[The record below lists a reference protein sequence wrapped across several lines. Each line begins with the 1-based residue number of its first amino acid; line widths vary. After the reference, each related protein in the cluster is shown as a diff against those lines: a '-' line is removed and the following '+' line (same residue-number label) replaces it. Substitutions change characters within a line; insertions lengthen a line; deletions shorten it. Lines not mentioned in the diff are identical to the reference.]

1 MNVEQLQ
8 QALARETLARKAA
21 ESLLIERSESLYQL
35 RRKLELAL
43 WASKEWVWLW
53 DQESK
58 IFTFTRYDQ
67 YGQSSNIMFSEN
79 DISQRIHPDD
89 IKKVF
94 STTTEH
100 NGRQNVDL
108 DFRYRHRDDWIWIRC
123 QGHSIHDVGQ
133 GQSAII
139 TGTARNISEYKSQ
152 AQKIEDFAKYDTLT
166 GLLNRRAF
174 EEPLNAMLSK
184 HERCCILFIDLDG
197 FKILNDTM
205 GHAFG
210 DAFLLNMS
218 ITLKNT
224 LPASS
229 LVSRYGGDEFVCAF
243 PFTQADEWEKTV
255 RDLILAKTALPEGH
269 HQLNLPV
276 SASIGVALSP
286 QHSIDARRLIE
297 MADTAMDEAKCL
309 GKDASFT
316 YNHSL
321 FESKHRELNLI
332 SELRNAISQD
342 EIEFH
347 LQSKHNANNVLKGA
361 EILCRWHSKSFGHVS
376 PDVFI
381 PLALKHNLLHD
392 ITLLAA
398 QSAASFQQ
406 TLQSNGINI
415 HISINVSALDL
426 LNKNF
431 LHHLK
436 NYCDE
441 RKVPYGTLEL
451 EVTENVFLHDIE
463 EVSQALSQIKKEGF
477 RLSLDDF
484 GTGYS
489 SLSYISRY
497 AFDVIK
503 IDRAFVHGMLDN
515 VADKLLVESVVSIC
529 KVMKIGMVAEG
540 VETREQMKFL
550 KKRKVD
556 LFQGYYFSKPV
567 PFHEFIKAYV
577 NDDCC

>member
-1 MNVEQLQ
+1 MNTKHLQ
-8 QALARETLARKAA
+8 QALARETLAREAA
-21 ESLLIERSESLYQL
+21 ESLLVERSDTLYQL

-43 WASKEWVWLW
+43 WASKELVWLW
-53 DQESK
+53 DQK
-58 IFTFTRYDQ
+58 NNIFTLTRYDQ
-67 YGQSSNIMFSEN
+67 YGQSSDTTFAAN
-79 DISQRIHPDD
+79 DISQRVHPDD
-89 IKKVF
+89 VDKVF
-94 STTTEH
+94 SPKTEH
-100 NGRQNVDL
+100 NGQQNVDL
-108 DFRYRHRDDWIWIRC
+108 DFRYRYKSDWVWIRC
-123 QGHSIHDVGQ
+123 KGHSIHNVGL

-139 TGTARNISEYKSQ
+139 TGTARNISEYKNQS
-152 AQKIEDFAKYDTLT
+152 QKIEHFAKYDTLT

-174 EEPLNAMLSK
+174 EEPLNFMLSA
-184 HERCCILFIDLDG
+184 HEKCCILFIDLDG

-218 ITLKNT
+218 TTLKSA

-243 PFTQADEWEKTV
+243 PFDQTKEWEKIV
-255 RDLILAKTALPEGH
+255 RELILAKTPLPEGH

-276 SASIGVALSP
+276 SGSIGVALSP

-297 MADTAMDEAKCL
+297 MADTAMYEAKCL
-309 GKDASFT
+309 GKNTCFT
-316 YNHSL
+316 YNHEL
-321 FESKHRELNLI
+321 FEKKHRELNLI
-332 SELRNAISQD
+332 SELRNAVSQG

-347 LQSKHNANNVLKGA
+347 LQGKHNASKELKGA
-361 EILCRWHSKSFGHVS
+361 EILCRWHSKTFGVVS
-376 PDVFI
+376 PDIFI

-406 TLQSNGINI
+406 TLQSNGLNI

-441 RKVPYGTLEL
+441 RKVLYSAIEL
-451 EVTENVFLHDIE
+451 EITENVFLHDIE
-463 EVSQALSQIKKEGF
+463 EVSYALSEIKKEGF

-503 IDRAFVHGMLDN
+503 IDRTFVNGMLDN
-515 VADKLLVESVVSIC
+515 VADKLLIESVVSIC

-540 VETREQMKFL
+540 VETLEQLKFL
-550 KKRKVD
+550 KKRKVE
-556 LFQGYYFSKPV
+556 LFQGYYFSKAV
-567 PFHEFIKAYV
+567 PFQTFLKTYL
-577 NDDCC
+577 